1 MFEGS
6 GSEYMTDEEVMSLFN
21 EDCQGLE
28 VMIALGEVT
37 PVANNPRRFVR
48 QAVMSYKAE
57 LDRRLR
63 AFQELRE
70 LLEEDRASS
79 NY

>member
-1 MFEGS
+1 
-6 GSEYMTDEEVMSLFN
+6 
-21 EDCQGLE
+21 
-28 VMIALGEVT
+28 MITLGEVT

-70 LLEEDRASS
+70 LPEEDRASS